1 MTTAE
6 QIKMIKEDIEH
17 NKNYVFNYQP
27 VITEADFNSQALRDI
42 VGKCER
48 MMVEFDPTIAQE
60 LVHQELRRRANEL
73 ISSEYKKLSIQQ
85 LAELS
90 AELNVTILEGLL
102 KIKEVRLAQEGEATE
117 AFKSM
122 IPDEIVK
129 TEYDTVSKAEDQ
141 APVEPQTEDSIA
153 SDYVEETPKKKNGSK
168 ASKSN

>member
-48 MMVEFDPTIAQE
+48 MMVEFDPTIANE

-102 KIKEVRLAQEGEATE
+102 KIKEVRLAQEASEY
-117 AFKSM
+117 
-122 IPDEIVK
+122 K
-129 TEYDTVSKAEDQ
+129 TEYEVDAEPT
-141 APVEPQTEDSIA
+141 PVEPETSPELA
-153 SDYVEETPKKKNGSK
+153 SEYVEETPKKKNGSK

>member
-17 NKNYVFNYQP
+17 NKNYVFSYQP

-102 KIKEVRLAQEGEATE
+102 KIKEVRLAQEASEY
-117 AFKSM
+117 
-122 IPDEIVK
+122 K
-129 TEYDTVSKAEDQ
+129 TEYEVSDSLESMVTTEPT
-141 APVEPQTEDSIA
+141 PVAQEQCVHQDA